1 MSELGLMV
9 LKSSN
14 KRMGIFFS
22 FLSFFLPL
30 YYHKMGIFSRLVIS
44 VKSCIKYMEVI
55 LWKQNMTALVSL
67 FARAYH
73 QKSKDIKILMILF
86 QQN

>member
-14 KRMGIFFS
+14 KKKWEIFSHF
-22 FLSFFLPL
+22 FLFLPL

-44 VKSCIKYMEVI
+44 VKVLY
-55 LWKQNMTALVSL
+55 
-67 FARAYH
+67 
-73 QKSKDIKILMILF
+73 
-86 QQN
+86 